1 MKLRAI
7 AFAAVAAATLS
18 GCVVAPVGVRPGYG
32 GGPVQGGPVMV
43 EPEYVV
49 PPGVI
54 YIAPTYAVPAPGY
67 YWRHH
72 RHHGWGWRHG
82 SHGWHRGWR

>member
-1 MKLRAI
+1 MRFSAMTFAAI
-7 AFAAVAAATLS
+7 AVAVLS

-32 GGPVQGGPVMV
+32 GGPVQV

-54 YIAPTYAVPAPGY
+54 YIAPTYALPAPGY

-72 RHHGWGWRHG
+72 RHYGWGWRHG
-82 SHGWHRGWR
+82 SRGWHRGWR

>member
-1 MKLRAI
+1 MKIRSI
-7 AFAAVAAATLS
+7 AFAAVAVATLS

-32 GGPVQGGPVMV
+32 GPVQG

-54 YIAPTYAVPAPGY
+54 YIAPTYALPAPGY
-67 YWRHH
+67 AWRHH

-82 SHGWHRGWR
+82 SRGWHRGWR